1 MSICEDY
8 YCNNTNTN
16 AADTN
21 TNADT
26 NVNPSPEN
34 NNGNNIIIMKQQEGV
49 VLLLRA
55 SAFLRQAQSHKEILQ
70 KEIEGEEW
78 KLTDSEVLIALA
90 SEEATAAAAASAASM
105 SSGSVTIDEYEKVMT
120 DTVSPEADHH
130 SVSVNATTATATATT
145 ADDDGD
151 DGDDGDKK
159 TDKWSIPWLSSL
171 FDKNKPPSDID
182 DGDDDN
188 NNNNSDLLDRTVIRL
203 SILQKLQTNGTD
215 IQKGQLRR
223 IQYRHGLYQT
233 SLLQATQD
241 SLRSTELLPEYTASW
256 ILAGELLSD
265 LWKIKESRQ
274 YYEKA
279 ISLVAAGTTPT
290 NDVNDENY
298 LLKESIMTL
307 LDGLG
312 TRQDLLDQ
320 QARANKKWSKDSI
333 RLALD
338 IAG

>member
-1 MSICEDY
+1 LSICEDY
-8 YCNNTNTN
+8 YCS
-16 AADTN
+16 

-26 NVNPSPEN
+26 DTNTDSNVNPSEN
-34 NNGNNIIIMKQQEGV
+34 NSKNIITMKQQEGV
-49 VLLLRA
+49 ILLLRA

-70 KEIEGEEW
+70 KEVEGDEW

-90 SEEATAAAAASAASM
+90 SDEAAAAASSSSSAAVAL
-105 SSGSVTIDEYEKVMT
+105 SGSITIDEYEKVMT
-120 DTVSPEADHH
+120 DTVPPEADHH
-130 SVSVNATTATATATT
+130 YVSVNTTTATT
-145 ADDDGD
+145 ADNDDDG
-151 DGDDGDKK
+151 GKK

-171 FDKNKPPSDID
+171 FDKNKAPSVIDD
-182 DGDDDN
+182 DGDD
-188 NNNNSDLLDRTVIRL
+188 NNSNSNLLDRTVIRL

-233 SLLQATQD
+233 SLLQATKD
-241 SLRSTELLPEYTASW
+241 SLRSTELLPEYTSSW

-279 ISLVAAGTTPT
+279 MSLVAATTPPT
-290 NDVNDENY
+290 NVNDENY

-320 QARANKKWSKDSI
+320 QARANKKWSKDSV

>member
-1 MSICEDY
+1 
-8 YCNNTNTN
+8 
-16 AADTN
+16 
-21 TNADT
+21 
-26 NVNPSPEN
+26 
-34 NNGNNIIIMKQQEGV
+34 
-49 VLLLRA
+49 
-55 SAFLRQAQSHKEILQ
+55 
-70 KEIEGEEW
+70 
-78 KLTDSEVLIALA
+78 
-90 SEEATAAAAASAASM
+90 
-105 SSGSVTIDEYEKVMT
+105 MT
-120 DTVSPEADHH
+120 DTVPPPEADHH
-130 SVSVNATTATATATT
+130 SVSVNITTTATT
-145 ADDDGD
+145 ADGD
-151 DGDDGDKK
+151 SDGDKK

-233 SLLQATQD
+233 SLLQATKD
-241 SLRSTELLPEYTASW
+241 SLRSTELLPEYTSSW

-279 ISLVAAGTTPT
+279 ISLVAAGTSPT

>member
-1 MSICEDY
+1 
-8 YCNNTNTN
+8 
-16 AADTN
+16 
-21 TNADT
+21 
-26 NVNPSPEN
+26 
-34 NNGNNIIIMKQQEGV
+34 MKQQEGV
-49 VLLLRA
+49 ILLLRA

-70 KEIEGEEW
+70 KEVEGDEW

-90 SEEATAAAAASAASM
+90 SDEAAAASELSAST
-105 SSGSVTIDEYEKVMT
+105 SSGSITMDEYEKVMT
-120 DTVSPEADHH
+120 DTVLSEADHDYT
-130 SVSVNATTATATATT
+130 SVNTTTDTL
-145 ADDDGD
+145 ADDDG
-151 DGDDGDKK
+151 GGDKK
-159 TDKWSIPWLSSL
+159 TETWSIPWLSSL
-171 FDKNKPPSDID
+171 FDKNKTPSDID
-182 DGDDDN
+182 DDDDDN
-188 NNNNSDLLDRTVIRL
+188 NNNSNLLDRTVIRL

-233 SLLQATQD
+233 SLLQATKD
-241 SLRSTELLPEYTASW
+241 SLRSTELLPEYTSSW

-279 ISLVAAGTTPT
+279 MSLVVATATTTATTT
-290 NDVNDENY
+290 NVDDENY

-320 QARANKKWSKDSI
+320 QARANKKWSKDSV

>member
-1 MSICEDY
+1 MPHF
-8 YCNNTNTN
+8 N
-16 AADTN
+16 AANSD
-21 TNADT
+21 
-26 NVNPSPEN
+26 E
-34 NNGNNIIIMKQQEGV
+34 I
-49 VLLLRA
+49 A
-55 SAFLRQAQSHKEILQ
+55 SDEAAA
-70 KEIEGEEW
+70 
-78 KLTDSEVLIALA
+78 VAA
-90 SEEATAAAAASAASM
+90 ATASVAS
-105 SSGSVTIDEYEKVMT
+105 SSGSSVTIDEYEKVMT
-120 DTVSPEADHH
+120 DTVPPAPEADHH
-130 SVSVNATTATATATT
+130 SVSVNTATATATT
-145 ADDDGD
+145 ADYDG
-151 DGDDGDKK
+151 DGDKK

-171 FDKNKPPSDID
+171 FDRNKAPSDNID

-233 SLLQATQD
+233 SLLQATKD
-241 SLRSTELLPEYTASW
+241 SLRSTELLPEYASSW

>member
-1 MSICEDY
+1 M
-8 YCNNTNTN
+8 N
-16 AADTN
+16 AN
-21 TNADT
+21 VNVNVNVNVNADM
-26 NVNPSPEN
+26 NPSEN
-34 NNGNNIIIMKQQEGV
+34 NNSKNILIMKQQEGV

-90 SEEATAAAAASAASM
+90 SDNEAAAAATAATVASE
-105 SSGSVTIDEYEKVMT
+105 SSGSSVTIDEYEKVMT
-120 DTVSPEADHH
+120 DTVPPEA
-130 SVSVNATTATATATT
+130 T
-145 ADDDGD
+145 ADDDG
-151 DGDDGDKK
+151 DGDKK

-188 NNNNSDLLDRTVIRL
+188 NNNNCDLLDRTVIRL

-241 SLRSTELLPEYTASW
+241 SLRSTELLPEYTSSW